1 MCSVWLHTH
10 THTHTHTYTHI
21 LSFSLSHTH
30 THARSHA
37 CEHTCKHIL
46 TNRFSLCLSRT
57 HAHTHT
63 HALTYANTH
72 ANIFSQ
78 TVSLSVSRARTLSLS
93 LSLFLTHTN
102 THTHLVNTSWQ
113 LVSTFISTQQ
123 ILHYNKTKT
132 GSSVIHQ
139 VWQIDS
145 VRKWT
150 KWNTHTNPG
159 TLPREPEKP
168 YSEGLYRVRQHVTP
182 LSMQT
187 SRMWYHQCISTGNMP
202 RLFQCKHHACDI
214 INA

>member
-10 THTHTHTYTHI
+10 THTHTHTHS
-21 LSFSLSHTH
+21 LFFSLSHTH
-30 THARSHA
+30 ARTLSRMRTHMQTYSHKPFLSLSLAHAR
-37 CEHTCKHIL
+37 T
-46 TNRFSLCLSRT
+46 
-57 HAHTHT
+57 HTHT